1 MSKHNHKKK
10 KHPVVEEIELENILK
25 EPEAK
30 SFKLNIKQF
39 NFTEKQKSLIK
50 LGLNKDTKIIFI
62 SGPSGSSKTLLA
74 VYLALRAVSEDPN
87 VEVKYVRTIAESA
100 EKSLGALPGNS
111 LEKLSPFLMP
121 LLDKLEELLPP
132 QQIKHLI
139 DQDIIEGLP
148 INHVRGASWRNKIAI
163 FDESQSSSVKEL
175 ITMITRIG
183 ENSKLLILGDPMQS
197 DIGNKSGFQ
206 TIYNLFNTP
215 ESVAKG
221 IHCFEFFEEDIMRS
235 EILKYIVSVFKKLP
249 NQNNGNGKYQI

>member
-1 MSKHNHKKK
+1 MSKHNHKTKK
-10 KHPVVEEIELENILK
+10 KHPVVEEIDLEMDEI
-25 EPEAK
+25 ESK

-39 NFTEKQKSLIK
+39 NFTEKQKNLIK
-50 LGLNKDTKIIFI
+50 LGLDKDTKVIFI
-62 SGPSGSSKTLLA
+62 SGPSGTSKTLLS
-74 VYLALRAVSEDPN
+74 VYIALRSIVDNQN

-100 EKSLGALPGNS
+100 EKSLGALPGSS

-139 DQDIIEGLP
+139 DQEIIEGLP
-148 INHVRGASWRNKIAI
+148 INHVRGASWRDKVAI
-163 FDESQSSSVKEL
+163 FDESQSSSFKEL
-175 ITMITRIG
+175 VTFISRIG
-183 ENSKLLILGDPMQS
+183 TGSKFLILGDPMQS

-206 TIYNLFNTP
+206 TMYNLFDNP

-249 NQNNGNGKYQI
+249 SNSNHNK

>member
-1 MSKHNHKKK
+1 MSKHNHKTKK
-10 KHPVVEEIELENILK
+10 KHPVVEEIDLEMD
-25 EPEAK
+25 EAESK

-39 NFTEKQKSLIK
+39 NFTEKQKNLIK
-50 LGLNKDTKIIFI
+50 LGLDKDTKVIFI
-62 SGPSGSSKTLLA
+62 SGPSGTSKTLLS
-74 VYLALRAVSEDPN
+74 VYIALRSIVDNQN

-100 EKSLGALPGNS
+100 EKSLGALPGSS

-139 DQDIIEGLP
+139 DQEIIEGLP
-148 INHVRGASWRNKIAI
+148 INHVRGASWRDKIAI
-163 FDESQSSSVKEL
+163 FDESQSSSFKEL
-175 ITMITRIG
+175 VTFISRIG
-183 ENSKLLILGDPMQS
+183 TGSKFLILGDPMQS

-206 TIYNLFNTP
+206 TMYNLFDNP

-249 NQNNGNGKYQI
+249 SNNNHNK